1 MTELEN
7 KRKVV
12 YVKTAIPRTE
22 PKEGV
27 NILVLEQGKPI
38 SGTFENIY
46 APSVEGFKPEMV
58 ITTEDT
64 KYVLSMN
71 ASLYKMIEWQE
82 VKPGNKIDVSFEGKS
97 SKKEKGKQPM
107 NLFKIKNH
115 DRKFEKKVDS
125 RYESIVSGVKK
136 SEVVEDISDDE
147 LDL

>member
-1 MTELEN
+1 MTELIE

-27 NILVLEQGKPI
+27 NILVLEKGVPI

-46 APSVEGFKPEMV
+46 AASVEGFKPEMV
-58 ITTEDT
+58 LTTDDT
-64 KYVLSMN
+64 KFVLSMN
-71 ASLYKMIEWQE
+71 ASLYKMVEWQE
-82 VKPGNKIDVSFEGKS
+82 VKPGNKIEVSFEGKS
-97 SKKEKGKQPM
+97 PKKEKGKQPM
-107 NLFKIKNH
+107 NLFKIKNF

-125 RYESIVSGVKK
+125 RYEAIVSGVKK

-147 LDL
+147 IDL